1 MCMVIYVVKCNILK
15 NEVWEDM
22 YKIFDELKEIEY
34 FNFLEEDDI
43 KLVLEIYDR

>member
-1 MCMVIYVVKCNILK
+1 
-15 NEVWEDM
+15 M